1 MPILTAQTWVYSIL
15 NGMPIPGNNTPL
27 EVFVTPPNPEEDQLD
42 PHVYL
47 WPSTVSEARESLP
60 RAGVPNLGTTQSG
73 WKQMWH
79 SIDCWIT
86 FFDDD
91 SDPTPDFS
99 FPVIVDAVMDVL
111 RTCQDPVMLTDPV
124 TGRYSQVFAT
134 GERLTYDIA
143 IPRGVNADQRIL
155 RYDARIA
162 ARVGESYQ
170 A

>member
-1 MPILTAQTWVYSIL
+1 VPILTAQTWVWSIL

-42 PHVYL
+42 PHVYV
-47 WPSTVSEARESLP
+47 WPSTGSESRQSLP
-60 RAGVPNLGTTQSG
+60 RAPVPNLGTTQSG
-73 WKQMWH
+73 WKTMPHQLDIWVV
-79 SIDCWIT
+79 W
-86 FFDDD
+86 FQDD
-91 SDPTPDFS
+91 SDPTPDAS
-99 FPVIVDAVMDVL
+99 FPVIVDAIMDVL

-124 TGRYSQVFAT
+124 TGRYSQIYGT

-143 IPRGVNADQRIL
+143 TPRGVNADQRIL

-162 ARVGESYQ
+162 ARVLEDFQ